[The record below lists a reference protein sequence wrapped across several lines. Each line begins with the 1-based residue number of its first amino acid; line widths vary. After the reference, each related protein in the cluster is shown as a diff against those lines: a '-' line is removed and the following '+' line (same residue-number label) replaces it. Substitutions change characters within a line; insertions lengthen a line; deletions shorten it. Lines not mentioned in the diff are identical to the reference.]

1 MARAPLPANV
11 RHFLA
16 FRVLFN
22 ARFYYPVLAIL
33 FVDLG
38 LTLDRYA
45 LLNVAWA
52 ASIVLF
58 ELPLGALADRIG
70 RRPLLVVAATLMV
83 VEMAVLAF
91 APTDDPDLLFLL
103 FLFNRVLSGLAE
115 AAASGADEALAYDT
129 LVAQGRRAEWPR
141 VLSLLQ
147 RRSAIAFI
155 LNMSLGAAVYDAGLV
170 SAFLQGLGLP
180 VQLEQIETTRVPV
193 YLTLVMACGALAATL
208 RMREP
213 ETGDA
218 SGDPTGWRGVMAAG
232 GWIVRT
238 RFALGMIL
246 FALVLDSIVRL
257 FLTLNSSYYRMV
269 GIPEATFGL
278 LGAAFSG
285 LAFFSPL
292 IANRL
297 LRRGAPLPNLMVVAL
312 LMLAGLAGI
321 GWVPGPAG
329 ALFVALLA
337 IGFHLLQFFSSH
349 YLNAVT
355 ASSRRATVLSFKSL
369 AGNLAYGAAGWA
381 YALLFRALAGGE
393 HSASGSAIEETVLA
407 ETLRWLPFALGLLL
421 VPLLVFALR
430 IPRMLS
436 RETFDS

>member
-11 RHFLA
+11 RRFLA

-22 ARFYYPVLAIL
+22 ARFYYPVLAVL

-70 RRPLLVVAATLMV
+70 RRPLLVGAAGLMV

-129 LVAQGRRAEWPR
+129 LVAEGRRGEWPR
-141 VLSLLQ
+141 VLSILQ
-147 RRSAIAFI
+147 RRTAIAFI
-155 LNMSLGAAVYDAGLV
+155 LNMTLGAAVYDAGLV
-170 SAFLQGLGLP
+170 SSVLQGLGVS
-180 VQLEQIETTRVPV
+180 VQLQQFETARVPV
-193 YLTLVMACGALAATL
+193 YLTLVMACGALAVTL

-213 ETGDA
+213 EIGDA
-218 SGDPTGWRGVMAAG
+218 TGQPTGWRGVTAAG

-246 FALVLDSIVRL
+246 FALVLDSLVRL
-257 FLTLNSSYYRMV
+257 FLTLNSSYYRMI
-269 GIPEATFGL
+269 GIPAATFGL

-285 LAFFSPL
+285 LAFFSPV

-297 LRRGAPLPNLMVVAL
+297 LRRGAPLPNMLVVAG

-337 IGFHLLQFFSSH
+337 LGFHLLSFFSSH

-355 ASSRRATVLSFKSL
+355 ASGHRATVLSFKSL
-369 AGNLAYGAAGWA
+369 AGNLAYGAVGWA
-381 YALLFRALAGGE
+381 YALFFRALAGGE
-393 HSASGSAIEETVLA
+393 RPAPGSAPEEAVLA
-407 ETLRWLPFALGLLL
+407 ETLRWLPLALALLL
-421 VPLLVFALR
+421 APLVAFALR
-430 IPRMLS
+430 VPKMVR
-436 RETFDS
+436 REEWLE